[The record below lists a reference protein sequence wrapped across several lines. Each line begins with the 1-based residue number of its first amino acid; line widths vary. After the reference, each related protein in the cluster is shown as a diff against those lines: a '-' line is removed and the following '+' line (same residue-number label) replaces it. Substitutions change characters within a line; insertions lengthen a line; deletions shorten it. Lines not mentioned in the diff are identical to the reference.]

1 MGDAIKLGKQPI
13 DTLIGQGKGV
23 SPGNNY
29 IPDYGS
35 LADILDRLSPMGF
48 ESLGMATDQSRPRA
62 IATIDRAETCGE
74 KQDPI
79 RIAVHDT
86 GNRAGILLMK
96 GILALSRAY
105 IGFFNGWYNGFPQS
119 TVLVFQINQTQ
130 IIGGDGKWKPIA
142 GFFKSLAFL
151 KGWIKILGNVF
162 QGGDPV
168 G

>member
-1 MGDAIKLGKQPI
+1 MGDAIKFGKQPI

-23 SPGNNY
+23 SPGNDY

-48 ESLGMATDQSRPRA
+48 ESLGMSTDQSRPRA

-86 GNRAGILLMK
+86 GNRAGILLVK
-96 GILALSRAY
+96 WILTLPRAY
-105 IGFFNGWYNGFPQS
+105 KSFFNGWYNSFPQS
-119 TVLVFQINQTQ
+119 TVLIFQINQTQ
-130 IIGGDGKWKPIA
+130 IIGSDRKWEPIA
-142 GFFKSLAFL
+142 GLFKSLAFL
-151 KGWIKILGNVF
+151 RGWIKILGDLF

-168 G
+168 R